1 MTVTPAVIAVK
12 LGRAAPE
19 SGSITEQQWQMDID
33 DAVMLIENRA
43 EELDIDM
50 DTISEMKLD
59 YVVREAVV
67 AYIKRPDDA
76 TQISVTVDDGTTAR
90 TYQSGK
96 GRIEI
101 LDEWWRMLGLVDPE
115 ESGAFGI
122 DMLSTAGTIHADWC
136 NLNFGANWCSC
147 GADIAGYPIF
157 ELDGN
162 P

>member
-1 MTVTPAVIAVK
+1 MTVTPETIAVK

-19 SGSITEQQWQMDID
+19 PGSITDQQWQMDID
-33 DAVMLIENRA
+33 DALMLIQDRA
-43 EELDIDM
+43 DELDVDLS
-50 DTISEMKLD
+50 TISEMKLD

-76 TQISVTVDDGTTAR
+76 TQVSITVDDGTTSR
-90 TYQSGK
+90 SYQSGK

-101 LDEWWRMLGLVDPE
+101 LDEWWRMLGLTDPDDQ
-115 ESGAFGI
+115 GAFAI
-122 DMLSTAGTIHADWC
+122 DMVPSVGAVHLAWC
-136 NLNFGANWCSC
+136 NLNLGATWCSC

-157 ELDGN
+157 ELGGT